1 MINFIKIINFS
12 SLQKFSKA
20 LRVPISIL
28 PVSCLLIGIG
38 SVFSNSSSIVYVDKI
53 FIQNVLGLMKAIGNA
68 ILLNMPLIFLL
79 EFLLELQEW
88 GREQRLWEVLLVI

>member
-20 LRVPISIL
+20 LRVTISIL

-38 SVFSNSSSIVYVDKI
+38 SVFSNPSNIVYVDK
-53 FIQNVLGLMKAIGNA
+53 FFFKM
-68 ILLNMPLIFLL
+68 F
-79 EFLLELQEW
+79 
-88 GREQRLWEVLLVI
+88 